1 MQMDANSFVVL
12 SRRFRSAVVWVK
24 SPVRRKPG
32 SRPAVDRGFNNRQ
45 RRTVVFFDRPA
56 AKPQSSDSSQPKAMP
71 NPNRRRNLAALG
83 LAAAMAA
90 PLGLSQFSR
99 LYAGEA
105 NGDHLPEAPSA
116 AELIRQ
122 GREQFG
128 QQKFE
133 QAERTLSVVKAATL
147 DDKDR
152 DAYLSLL
159 TDVKHAATERRSA
172 REELHNGED
181 AMAADQALQA
191 ITSFRDVVSNRFAD
205 QDTIKQAR
213 EHLVS
218 LNKHAVAQAP
228 AAPFAQPVLAAGP
241 MTGKQ
246 YYELGVKQYQSND
259 WMHARINLQQA
270 QSAGYRPASLYQDPP
285 AEILKRMA
293 AREQS
298 DLQRVQ
304 HLSQV
309 PASGPAD
316 AGTPAATAPAPADTT
331 ASPATAPAPAPAD
344 ATATPAAPTTP
355 VPPPAVTPAGP
366 DPLATLRAT
375 DDARKLRHQAAVTQ
389 SQEWVREAQEAQ
401 RANNFD
407 RALDL
412 YTRAAQID
420 PDNAAAVQ
428 GRDQV
433 LTLRGQNP
441 AAVNGAPV
449 EADYIRARQSEIT
462 FQVQSNLDQAQT
474 AIKQGHWRD
483 AQISIDR
490 ARLAATADPTIFE
503 PADLHK
509 FTLRIDQAQQ
519 DLQRT
524 EQEVSAREREGID
537 VGVRKRIADEQH
549 QANLQRQQTIA
560 DLIHSSH
567 LLSNQGRYRES
578 LQIVDQILIL
588 DPINDYAVGVKPLL
602 EDKTQ
607 FAEQRE
613 YTELRDRKIAE
624 MENAAEEKQIPY
636 DDILRYPVDW
646 PTISQTRDQT
656 VAAERGGNTIDRAV
670 QAQLD
675 RQLPELTFDAVG
687 FSDVVD
693 FLRDVSGANLFVNWK
708 SLEAAGIDRNTP
720 VTARLRNIKFSKALS
735 IILDSV
741 GGGQTKLGYTVDE
754 GVITISTLDDLSK
767 NVAVRVY
774 DIRDLIIDV
783 PDFNDA
789 PQFSLDAS
797 QNQGNS
803 GGGGGGSGSGG
814 ATQGG
819 VSNTLFAGSGANGTK
834 ETGPTRQELV
844 DSITKLIEDTVATDT
859 WKDNGGSVGALRELQ
874 GQLIVTQTPENHR
887 QLVNLLEQL
896 RETRAIQVTIEAR
909 FLTVQRNY
917 LQDVGVDL
925 NFLFNLNS
933 SWSKNF
939 GTIPIT
945 TPSSSFTLNPTT
957 GVQGSIGAGT
967 TTPTGLTTS
976 ATYLDDFQV
985 QLTLRAVEASVN
997 STLVDA
1003 PRITLFNGQRAYVLI
1018 STQRAYVSNLT
1029 PIVSTGISS
1038 FAPTVS
1044 IVQSGVLLD
1053 VQATVSADRKYVTLT
1068 LRPQLATLL
1077 DLASFTFQ
1085 QGSSGTVGA
1094 GGFGFGF
1101 AVGNAPSG
1109 TIQEPELQITEV
1121 KTTVSVPDGGTLLL
1135 GGQTVAGETER
1146 EIGVPVLSKIP
1157 FLKRLF
1163 TNRSLAKDEQILL
1176 ILVRPTIILQRE
1188 IEQKQFPLLTS
1199 KLSGG

>member
-1 MQMDANSFVVL
+1 M
-12 SRRFRSAVVWVK
+12 
-24 SPVRRKPG
+24 
-32 SRPAVDRGFNNRQ
+32 
-45 RRTVVFFDRPA
+45 FFDRTA
-56 AKPQSSDSSQPKAMP
+56 AQPQSSLPTSA
-71 NPNRRRNLAALG
+71 NPNRRRNLAAIG

-90 PLGLSQFSR
+90 PLGLAQFSR
-99 LYAGEA
+99 LYASEA
-105 NGDHLPEAPSA
+105 TGDRTGDRLTDASSA
-116 AELIRQ
+116 ADLIRQ
-122 GREQFG
+122 AREQFDG
-128 QQKFE
+128 QQFE
-133 QAERTLSVVKAATL
+133 QAERTLGAVKTAALADT
-147 DDKDR
+147 DR
-152 DAYLSLL
+152 EAYLSLL

-172 REELHNGED
+172 REELRNGED
-181 AMAADQALQA
+181 AMKGDQTLEA
-191 ITSFRDVVSNRFAD
+191 IS
-205 QDTIKQAR
+205 
-213 EHLVS
+213 S
-218 LNKHAVAQAP
+218 LRAVANNHYADEQTLAAARLHLTALNRHP
-228 AAPFAQPVLAAGP
+228 AAPAVAPVAPLAVPAGP

-246 YYELGVKQYQSND
+246 HYELGLSQYRSND
-259 WMHARINLQQA
+259 WLHARENLQLA
-270 QSAGYRPASLYQDPP
+270 MNDGYKPASLYQDAPG
-285 AEILKRMA
+285 EILKRMS
-293 AREQS
+293 AREHS
-298 DLQRVQ
+298 DLERVQ
-304 HLSQV
+304 RFSQA
-309 PASGPAD
+309 PTTAPAD
-316 AGTPAATAPAPADTT
+316 AGTGAATAPASVTAD
-331 ASPATAPAPAPAD
+331 SG
-344 ATATPAAPTTP
+344 AAPTPP
-355 VPPPAVTPAGP
+355 VTVTPSGT
-366 DPLATLRAT
+366 DPLAALKAT
-375 DDARKLRHQAAVTQ
+375 DESRRIRHEQAVSQ
-389 SQEWVREAQEAQ
+389 SQEWVREAQDAQ

-412 YTRAAQID
+412 YTRAADLD
-420 PDNAAAVQ
+420 PSNAAAVQ

-441 AAVNGAPV
+441 VAGGNAESD
-449 EADYIRARQSEIT
+449 EARMLKARRSEISYNVDT
-462 FQVQSNLDQAQT
+462 NLEQARSATQ
-474 AIKQGHWRD
+474 QGSWKD
-483 AQISIDR
+483 AQLSIDR
-490 ARLAATADPTIFE
+490 ARLAASADPSIFSSE
-503 PADLHK
+503 ELRR
-509 FTLRIDQAQQ
+509 FTQRIDQTQQ

-524 EQEVSAREREGID
+524 QEQVSSKQAQGIEN
-537 VGVRKRIADEQH
+537 GVRTRIANEQRL
-549 QANLQRQQTIA
+549 ARLQRQQTIA
-560 DLIHSSH
+560 DLIHTSQQ
-567 LLSNQGRYRES
+567 LTNQGRYREA
-578 LQIVDQILIL
+578 LQTVEQILIL

-613 YTELRDRKIAE
+613 YTELRDRKMAS
-624 MENAAEEKQIPY
+624 MLNAAEEKQIPY

-646 PTISQTRDQT
+646 PEISQTRDQT

-687 FSDVVD
+687 FSDVID

-720 VTARLRNIKFSKALS
+720 VSARLRNIKFSKAMS

-767 NVAVRVY
+767 NVAVHVY

-797 QNQGNS
+797 QNQGS
-803 GGGGGGSGSGG
+803 QGGGGGAGGG
-814 ATQGG
+814 AGGASQGG
-819 VSNTLFAGSGANGTK
+819 VSNTLFAGGGGLTGAQQSG
-834 ETGPTRQELV
+834 PSRQELV
-844 DSITKLIEDTVATDT
+844 DSITKLIEDTVSTDT

-939 GTIPIT
+939 GSIPIT
-945 TPSSSFTLNPTT
+945 TPSSAFTVNPTT

-967 TTPTGLTTS
+967 TTPTGLTTA

-985 QLTLRAVEASVN
+985 SLALRAVEASVN

-1003 PRITLFNGQRAYVLI
+1003 PRITLFNGQRAYVLV

-1029 PIVSTGISS
+1029 PIVSTGVSS

-1085 QGSSGTVGA
+1085 SGASNPGTGGLGV
-1094 GGFGFGF
+1094 GGFGFIGG
-1101 AVGNAPSG
+1101 AAPSG

-1188 IEQKQFPLLTS
+1188 VEQKQFPLLTS
-1199 KLSGG
+1199 KLTGG